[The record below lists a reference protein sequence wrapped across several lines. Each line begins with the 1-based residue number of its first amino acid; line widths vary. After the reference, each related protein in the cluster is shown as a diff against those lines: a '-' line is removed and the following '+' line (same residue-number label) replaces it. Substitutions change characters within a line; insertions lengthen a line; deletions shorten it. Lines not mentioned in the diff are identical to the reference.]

1 MSKQTTKPTTT
12 KATPSDLSTRAMLV
26 RLRINRWGAKRNDSE
41 VAMEVAKSKNSDEEL
56 GMFTKKLLKSD
67 ALDTFRKL
75 SRQCRKLHRYYT
87 LPWDEGVGLLP
98 ADMYF
103 KYTEVIGAKQRE
115 AMKAAD
121 EFVAE
126 YKVQWNNGLG
136 DYRKGLGDMFN
147 ADDYPEPNRVRSKFG
162 IHIRTSTIQ
171 DPNDFRVK
179 MSADVS
185 GDLKKKMFSDF
196 QDNMKDALQSPI
208 IRLYEQLKH
217 VQEKLRDNDAVFRD
231 SLIGNVQKLVDI
243 LPSLN
248 ILNDPKVA
256 AMIKQ
261 TDKEICS
268 VSDLKAL
275 RSDPQYRKE
284 VAKSADAILKSM
296 KGYVN

>member
-1 MSKQTTKPTTT
+1 MSKSKQTTTS
-12 KATPSDLSTRAMLV
+12 ATPSDLSTRAMLV

-75 SRQCRKLHRYYT
+75 SRRCRKLHRYYT

-103 KYTEVIGAKQRE
+103 KYTEVIGEKQRE

-126 YKVQWNNGLG
+126 YKTQWNNGLG

-147 ADDYPEPNRVRSKFG
+147 ADDYPEPNKVRAKFG

-248 ILNDPKVA
+248 VLNDPKVA

-268 VSDLKAL
+268 VSDITAL
-275 RSDPQYRKE
+275 RNDPQYRKE